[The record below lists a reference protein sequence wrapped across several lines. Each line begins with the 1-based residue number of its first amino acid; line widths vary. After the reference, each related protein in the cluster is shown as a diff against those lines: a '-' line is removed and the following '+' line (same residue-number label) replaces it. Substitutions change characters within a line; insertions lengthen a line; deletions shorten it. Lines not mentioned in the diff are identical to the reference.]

1 MSFCNI
7 LRRYDVS
14 LAEGSYT
21 VVVLVTAFDPKQVV
35 PNFITGFVFS
45 LMFFVQLEDD
55 YKQTV
60 PSTLPFRIKTAL
72 SFTFNSQTALPPDSH
87 CVHRT

>member
-1 MSFCNI
+1 MWGEA
-7 LRRYDVS
+7 LHEYDVS
-14 LAEGSYT
+14 LADGSYT
-21 VVVLVTAFDPKQVV
+21 VAVQVTALDPKQVG

-45 LMFFVQLEDD
+45 LILFVQLEDD